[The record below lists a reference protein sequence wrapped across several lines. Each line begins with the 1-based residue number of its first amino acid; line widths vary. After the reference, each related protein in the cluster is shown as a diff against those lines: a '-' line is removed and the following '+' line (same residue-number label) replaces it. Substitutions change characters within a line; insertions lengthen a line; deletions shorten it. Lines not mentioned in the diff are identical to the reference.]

1 MSVIDLLLDLFRSEE
16 SQQELANDPSAF
28 LAENVPEG
36 LTAEQV
42 LERAEVL
49 EGDPDDEG

>member
-16 SQQELANDPSAF
+16 SQQELADDTSAF

-42 LERAEVL
+42 LEAMPGVCAAL
-49 EGDPDDEG
+49 PP